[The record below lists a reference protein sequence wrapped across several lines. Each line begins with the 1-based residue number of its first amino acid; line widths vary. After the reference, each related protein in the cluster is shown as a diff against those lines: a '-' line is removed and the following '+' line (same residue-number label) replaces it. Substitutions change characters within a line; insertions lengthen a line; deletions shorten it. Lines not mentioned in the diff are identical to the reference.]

1 MNKGTYNDQRKTLGF
16 GGLLSSRLG
25 DSGYSLWHANRIRPQ
40 SRFRSAPGPVTAT
53 CALQQNTGGDKYEH
67 KVNLN
72 DVSGQLLALLEPATL
87 VFSNRTPWASVTF
100 TGYRE
105 VMGLSIKGEAAERR
119 VAQFADLY
127 SAHEFDMTGQIVA
140 DIIITRNAPVSEGV
154 MLVLEVLVVN
164 D

>member
-1 MNKGTYNDQRKTLGF
+1 MDKGTYNDQTKTLGF

-25 DSGYSLWHANRIRPQ
+25 DSGYNLGHANRIRPQ
-40 SRFRSAPGPVTAT
+40 SRFRSAPGSITT
-53 CALQQNTGGDKYEH
+53 SSIIQQNTGRDKYEH

-72 DVSGQLLALLEPATL
+72 DVSRQLIALFTPATL

-105 VMGLSIKGEAAERR
+105 TLGLLVNGPEAAHR
-119 VAQFADLY
+119 VAHHAAMLI
-127 SAHEFDMTGQIVA
+127 SHEFDVDGQIVA